1 MYFEDKIRSLTP
13 HHEKMTVLQRS
24 QRMRFELKFTFVGCL
39 LSKTDLE
46 KDFPSE
52 KRDQG

>member
-24 QRMRFELKFTFVGCL
+24 PGV
-39 LSKTDLE
+39 SPWVSTDGIVLQFGMVFASHCPE
-46 KDFPSE
+46 CVKE
-52 KRDQG
+52 V